1 MIHKRS
7 KNQKYNQLKR
17 EFKVTQKPKASHVQE
32 KSKNVLL
39 TEFDRDI
46 FFFFYEE
53 SIIN

>member
-39 TEFDRDI
+39 TEFDRD
-46 FFFFYEE
+46 FVFSFMKKVL
-53 SIIN
+53 